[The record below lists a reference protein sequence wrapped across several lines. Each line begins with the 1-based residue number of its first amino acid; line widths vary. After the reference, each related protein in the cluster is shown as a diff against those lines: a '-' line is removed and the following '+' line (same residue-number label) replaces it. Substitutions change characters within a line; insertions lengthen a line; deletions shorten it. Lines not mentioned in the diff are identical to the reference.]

1 MDESQATKLDLFIAM
16 KKSYT
21 IPCASTFRD
30 EVTQLADQ
38 KGVNVGDL
46 ARSILLALPTEVIDK
61 AKDPGEPQGDD
72 RETVILKSGPAKGRP
87 WRRKPRLQV
96 RMSDGSNPEQIR
108 KALGLAL
115 QMSKGKLGLKLDDL
129 TEAPAQAKAEIQPSP
144 SIWTTPQASPANTPK
159 PATKIALP
167 DPELMAAKEQARAQR
182 EEIERMRAV
191 ISVLAFDP
199 LNRGV
204 QTREDAFHV
213 LGFPPGVKPSRDTV
227 RARFRMLATI
237 HHPDSPYGS
246 HERMSQL
253 NTAIAMLRDLP

>member
-1 MDESQATKLDLFIAM
+1 M

-30 EVTQLADQ
+30 EVTQLADD

-46 ARSILLALPTEVIDK
+46 ARSILLALPTKAIDE

-96 RMSDGSNPEQIR
+96 RMSEGSNPEQIR
-108 KALGLAL
+108 KALGLVL

-129 TEAPAQAKAEIQPSP
+129 TKIPTDKIPDVAPST
-144 SIWTTPQASPANTPK
+144 SIWASPKQSAKIDPQPK
-159 PATKIALP
+159 PKPEPIALP
-167 DPELMAAKEQARAQR
+167 DPELMAFKEEVRAQK
-182 EEIERMRAV
+182 EEIERLRAV